1 MIKNFMIFGDSY
13 STYEGYI
20 PTGYP
25 FYYSKNGRFP
35 EKERDVTK
43 MKLDETWWRRIINS
57 TDANLVLNN
66 SWSGSTICYTGYS
79 GDCSKTS
86 SFICRYR
93 KLLESGFFKENKI
106 DTVLVFGGTNDSWAN
121 APLGEFKLSDIA
133 EEDLYCV
140 LPAISYFAK
149 TLREDIPCAR
159 IVFIANC
166 DIKTEIISAMKAA
179 GEHFGVEVVEL
190 SCIDKLDGHPTAK
203 GMEEIAEQII
213 ARMKTRKNA

>member
-121 APLGEFKLSDIA
+121 APLGDFKLSDIA

-149 TLREDIPCAR
+149 TLHTDLPDAR
-159 IVFIANC
+159 VVFIANC
-166 DIKTEIISAMKAA
+166 DIKEEIVSAIEKAS
-179 GEHFGVEVVEL
+179 ELFGVETVVL
-190 SCIDKLDGHPTAK
+190 HNVDKCDGHPTVK
-203 GMEEIAEQII
+203 GMQQIAEQVID
-213 ARMKTRKNA
+213 KLKDK

>member
-1 MIKNFMIFGDSY
+1 MINNFMIFGDSY

-43 MKLDETWWRRIINS
+43 MELEETWWRRLAEK
-57 TDANLVLNN
+57 TGANPVLNN

-86 SFICRYR
+86 SFIYRYR
-93 KLLESGFFKENKI
+93 KLLESGFFKENQI
-106 DTVLVFGGTNDSWAN
+106 DTVFVFGGTNDSWAD
-121 APLGEFKLSDIA
+121 APLGEFKLSNIA

-149 TLREDIPCAR
+149 TLREDLPDAR

-166 DIKTEIISAMKAA
+166 DIKTEIISAIKAA
-179 GEHFGVEVVEL
+179 GECFRVEFVEL
-190 SCIDKLDGHPTAK
+190 SCIDKLEGHPTPK

-213 ARMKTRKNA
+213 ASMKTRKNA

>member
-13 STYEGYI
+13 STYYGYI
-20 PTGYP
+20 PKGYA
-25 FYYSKNGRFP
+25 FYYSKDGRFP
-35 EKERDVTK
+35 EKEYDVTK
-43 MKLDETWWRRIINS
+43 MELDETWWRRVINS
-57 TDANLVLNN
+57 TGANLVLNN
-66 SWSGSTICYTGYS
+66 SWSGSTICYTGYN

-149 TLREDIPCAR
+149 TLRTDLPDAR
-159 IVFIANC
+159 VVFIANC
-166 DIKTEIISAMKAA
+166 GIKEEIVSAIEKAS
-179 GEHFGVEVVEL
+179 ELFGVETVVL
-190 SCIDKLDGHPTAK
+190 HNVDKYDGHPTVK
-203 GMEEIAEQII
+203 GMQQIAEQV
-213 ARMKTRKNA
+213 MDKLKNK